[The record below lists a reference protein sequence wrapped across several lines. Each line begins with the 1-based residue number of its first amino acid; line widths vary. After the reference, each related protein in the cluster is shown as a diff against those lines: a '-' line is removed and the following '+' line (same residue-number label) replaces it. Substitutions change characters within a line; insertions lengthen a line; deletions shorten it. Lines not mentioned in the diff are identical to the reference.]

1 MEEMLRQT
9 DQIINFTRDINRRI
23 ADSGISAGVEGLVG
37 LYDQLRAAL
46 GKVTHQEIE
55 WAQGEVVRVIDSLKK
70 LSEELKHL
78 AALKSALGTGH

>member
-1 MEEMLRQT
+1 MDEMLRQT
-9 DQIINFTRDINRRI
+9 DQIINFTRDINRRL
-23 ADSGISAGVEGLVG
+23 ADSGIPAGVEGLVG
-37 LYDQLRAAL
+37 LYDQLRVAL

-55 WAQGEVVRVIDSLKK
+55 RAQGETARVIESLKK

>member
-1 MEEMLRQT
+1 MDEMLRQT

-23 ADSGISAGVEGLVG
+23 ADAGISAGVEGLVG
-37 LYDQLRAAL
+37 LYDQLRVAL

-55 WAQGEVVRVIDSLKK
+55 WAQGETARVIESLKK
-70 LSEELKHL
+70 LSDELKHL